1 MHAPRPWR
9 LGALLLATVA
19 LCGPAQ
25 AQQPPATPAAPAA
38 APSAAPAA
46 APAGLARLVWATAP
60 VSGLRWPGSTAIS
73 LSAEAGARLEVVAE
87 EGELL
92 RVRLGTSFG
101 WVPKSSVQ
109 ATEPTPVAP
118 GPGEPSLAPPAGG

>member
-19 LCGPAQ
+19 LCGLAQ
-25 AQQPPATPAAPAA
+25 AQQPPATPAAPV
-38 APSAAPAA
+38 APAA
-46 APAGLARLVWATAP
+46 TPAGLARLVWATAP

-101 WVPKSSVQ
+101 WVPKASVQ
-109 ATEPTPVAP
+109 ETEPTPVAP
-118 GPGEPSLAPPAGG
+118 SPGEPSLAPPAGG